1 MEQCV
6 AILTQILARQA
17 DNENQGV
24 TIQKRI
30 RNIVPFRG
38 EPGTLVSFIGTI
50 DGVRLRSHFR
60 PAKEWAVIS
69 KEITNIKVFT
79 ISQLV
84 DKIQGIVNNV
94 TECAAFSAESV
105 EMANCLNSML
115 VVRIKELVA
124 GSLAREISDLY
135 SLESIRAVLYKYI
148 GYDAYNL
155 KKDRTSQN
163 NYQHTHRQEKVK
175 RFYNQRTDIVGGNI
189 RRDDRQCYENQF
201 GRRHNVS
208 VNVRSGQ
215 PRFEFRNRSG
225 QEGQDVGDRS
235 RQQRVEQNRSGQSRA
250 VPMDVDAFSRET
262 NQLEGEFFYKLA
274 SDKRKIFV
282 VLTFGSDDFCAM
294 IDTGSTISLLNSS
307 KVPSSLYEKILLGQS
322 VKINTIQ
329 GVVLKDTEQVKT
341 KCPIQFGQPDN
352 ARIRWTKIALDKEY
366 DFLIGMD
373 WLEKNVVSL
382 DLMNQELVLK
392 NDRKIPF
399 VSKSMEE
406 VIVLLIL
413 MTTTTQAGLLTT
425 SIDEQLGYLKLK
437 VKTVQIVNET
447 NTILHVIN
455 PEEILKT
462 IVEIRVNLKHL
473 DIENRNIIDRE
484 IDTVVAKTKS
494 IMPYRKIQENFH
506 SKRGGVTYNP
516 NEPDTHLHRPI
527 NNIAEQV
534 NIPDIPGK
542 SQQIPLTPIT
552 ANNTKSTVFANLAEI
567 ANKYSM

>member
-1 MEQCV
+1 
-6 AILTQILARQA
+6 
-17 DNENQGV
+17 
-24 TIQKRI
+24 
-30 RNIVPFRG
+30 
-38 EPGTLVSFIGTI
+38 
-50 DGVRLRSHFR
+50 
-60 PAKEWAVIS
+60 
-69 KEITNIKVFT
+69 
-79 ISQLV
+79 
-84 DKIQGIVNNV
+84 
-94 TECAAFSAESV
+94 
-105 EMANCLNSML
+105 MANCLNSML

-163 NYQHTHRQEKVK
+163 NYQHTHRQEKAN

-189 RRDDRQCYENQF
+189 RRNDRQCYENQF

-250 VPMDVDAFSRET
+250 VPMDIDVLSRET

-322 VKINTIQ
+322 VKSNTIQ
-329 GVVLKDTEQVKT
+329 GVVWKDTEQVKT

-352 ARIRWTKIALDKEY
+352 ARIRWTKIALNKEY

-406 VIVLLIL
+406 TILLLIL

-447 NTILHVIN
+447 NTILQ
-455 PEEILKT
+455 ILKT
-462 IVEIRVNLKHL
+462 EI
-473 DIENRNIIDRE
+473 
-484 IDTVVAKTKS
+484 
-494 IMPYRKIQENFH
+494 
-506 SKRGGVTYNP
+506 
-516 NEPDTHLHRPI
+516 
-527 NNIAEQV
+527 
-534 NIPDIPGK
+534 
-542 SQQIPLTPIT
+542 
-552 ANNTKSTVFANLAEI
+552 
-567 ANKYSM
+567 

>member
-17 DNENQGV
+17 NNENQGI

-50 DGVRLRSHFR
+50 DGVVSEFGGRENEVYNIVYNEKITGAAKDFLAADFPVSWELCKQRLRSHFR

-135 SLESIRAVLYKYI
+135 SLESIRAVLFKYI

-163 NYQHTHRQEKVK
+163 NYRHTHRQEKVN

-201 GRRHNVS
+201 GRRHNGS

-215 PRFEFRNRSG
+215 P
-225 QEGQDVGDRS
+225 
-235 RQQRVEQNRSGQSRA
+235 
-250 VPMDVDAFSRET
+250 
-262 NQLEGEFFYKLA
+262 
-274 SDKRKIFV
+274 
-282 VLTFGSDDFCAM
+282 SDDFCAM
-294 IDTGSTISLLNSS
+294 IDTGSTVSLLNSS

-352 ARIRWTKIALDKEY
+352 ARIRWTKIALNKEY

-406 VIVLLIL
+406 VILLLIL

-473 DIENRNIIDRE
+473 DFENRNIIDRE

-527 NNIAEQV
+527 NNIAEQK
-534 NIPDIPGK
+534 NIPDIQGK

-552 ANNTKSTVFANLAEI
+552 VNNTKQFSLTEQ
-567 ANKYSM
+567 K

>member
-1 MEQCV
+1 MKQCV

-50 DGVRLRSHFR
+50 DGVVSEFGGRENEVYNIVYNEKITGAAKDFLAADFPVSWELCKQRLRSHFR

-94 TECAAFSAESV
+94 TECAAFSTESV

-163 NYQHTHRQEKVK
+163 NYQHTHRQEKVN

-189 RRDDRQCYENQF
+189 RRNDRQCYENQF

-250 VPMDVDAFSRET
+250 VPMDIDALSRET

-307 KVPSSLYEKILLGQS
+307 KVPSSLYEKILLGQT
-322 VKINTIQ
+322 VKSNTIQ

-352 ARIRWTKIALDKEY
+352 ARIRWTKIALNKEY

-392 NDRKIPF
+392 NGRKIPF

-406 VIVLLIL
+406 
-413 MTTTTQAGLLTT
+413 
-425 SIDEQLGYLKLK
+425 
-437 VKTVQIVNET
+437 
-447 NTILHVIN
+447 
-455 PEEILKT
+455 
-462 IVEIRVNLKHL
+462 
-473 DIENRNIIDRE
+473 
-484 IDTVVAKTKS
+484 
-494 IMPYRKIQENFH
+494 KIQENFH

-527 NNIAEQV
+527 NNIAEQA

-552 ANNTKSTVFANLAEI
+552 VNNTKSTVFANLAEI
-567 ANKYSM
+567 EYKYSV